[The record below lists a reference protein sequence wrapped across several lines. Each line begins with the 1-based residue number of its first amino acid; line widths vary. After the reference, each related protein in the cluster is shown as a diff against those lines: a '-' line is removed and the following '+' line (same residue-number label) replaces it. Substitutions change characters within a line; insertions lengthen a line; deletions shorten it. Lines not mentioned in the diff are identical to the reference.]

1 MQDSKYGNRLF
12 GRIRGR
18 GNKKITTDNYLKII
32 NDYRISNFE
41 INKDYILDIGTGY
54 GETSIFLAKNNPNK
68 YVIACEKY
76 IDGNLNLIK
85 SINKQKLNNI
95 KLHSGNVYELLE
107 RLNNK
112 KFFESIWIFF
122 PDPWPKKKHF
132 KRRLLTPEF
141 LKMLYIRLKSNG
153 KIYIATDSA
162 SYTRFIFRGIYE
174 LKNYYKLIN
183 QNETYLKIKDYF
195 NLETKFYNKAII
207 SGREPILLILKKI

>member
-1 MQDSKYGNRLF
+1 MQDPKYGNRLF

-18 GNKKITTDNYLKII
+18 GNKKITSDNYLKII

-141 LKMLYIRLKSNG
+141 LKMLYIKLKSNG

-162 SYTRFIFRGIYE
+162 SYIRFILSGIYE

-195 NLETKFYNKAII
+195 NLETKFYNKALI